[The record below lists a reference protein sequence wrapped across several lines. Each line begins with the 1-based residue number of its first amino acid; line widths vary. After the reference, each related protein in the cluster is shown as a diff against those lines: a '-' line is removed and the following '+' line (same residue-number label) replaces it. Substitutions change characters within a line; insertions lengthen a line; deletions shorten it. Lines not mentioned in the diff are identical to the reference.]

1 MCTNKFLILGLRWYT
16 LVVVLI
22 EGIRVTSSFFFLRKT
37 SKPKNQLRS
46 KNQQNTNPITNKKQL
61 TKRRPTHKQKQT
73 NKTQISEQ
81 ANKKPP
87 KAASFSC
94 AQKLLRR

>member
-46 KNQQNTNPITNKKQL
+46 KNQL
-61 TKRRPTHKQKQT
+61 TKHKSNHKQKTT
-73 NKTQISEQ
+73 NKTQTHSQ
-81 ANKKPP
+81 AKTN
-87 KAASFSC
+87 
-94 AQKLLRR
+94 